1 LSSVRA
7 TKKYDGKQAE
17 IGGFAGLLRIGQFC
31 PFVFRDKILGKSW
44 GHKLIFLNFQHHH
57 RFRPFPRRA
66 HNRPAGA
73 RGANENPP
81 AAIAVPIYPP

>member
-1 LSSVRA
+1 MTGQKCVIKGRS
-7 TKKYDGKQAE
+7 AE
-17 IGGFAGLLRIGQFC
+17 LFFC
-31 PFVFRDKILGKSW
+31 AARSHCFVFRDKILGKSW

-81 AAIAVPIYPP
+81 VAIAVPIYPP